1 MKVRTYLSILSVFVF
16 VGGIAVQPVLAD
28 GPGRSLGSRVGRA
41 ANAAARIQRVPG
53 VRVPSLPGGNRSIR
67 GGSPFPILGAL
78 GRAADRGGRGSSPFP
93 ILEALSR
100 AGNDRGGFNTPFPI
114 LEALSRLDDD
124 RGGKSHSS
132 NALDFLYGL
141 SQFGSYGGYPG
152 YGDGMHSYYNSYYR
166 NKSDEEYADAIR
178 DAAIANAVGNVL
190 TAVVSA
196 TSVRTQP
203 PGYVQAV
210 PGYVQ
215 PAPAYAQPAPP
226 PVYTQ
231 PAPPTYAPPAPG
243 GQYETRREVIGG
255 GYYTREQIWV
265 PEARDPRTGN
275 IVEGHYETVRRWV
288 PEVIQET
295 QVWVSP

>member
-1 MKVRTYLSILSVFVF
+1 MKAQAQLSFLSIFLL
-16 VGGIAVQPVLAD
+16 VGGIAVPPALAD

-41 ANAAARIQRVPG
+41 ANAAARMQRAPSI
-53 VRVPSLPGGNRSIR
+53 RVPSLPGGGRAIR
-67 GGSPFPILGAL
+67 GGSPFPILEAL
-78 GRAADRGGRGSSPFP
+78 GRAADRGARGSSPFP
-93 ILEALSR
+93 ILDALSR
-100 AGNDRGGFNTPFPI
+100 AGNDGGGFNTPFPI

-124 RGGKSHSS
+124 RDRKSHSS
-132 NALDFLYGL
+132 DALDFLYGL
-141 SQFGSYGGYPG
+141 SQLGPYGGYPG
-152 YGDGMHSYYNSYYR
+152 YGNGLHPYYDSYYR

-203 PGYVQAV
+203 PGYVQQT

-215 PAPAYAQPAPP
+215 PAPVYAPPAPAPAYAP
-226 PVYTQ
+226 
-231 PAPPTYAPPAPG
+231 PPTYAPPTPSG
-243 GQYETRREVIGG
+243 RWETRREVVGG
-255 GYYTREQIWV
+255 GYYAREQIWV

-275 IVEGHYETVRRWV
+275 IVEGHYETVRKWV

-295 QVWVSP
+295 QVWVTP